1 MAKPRPF
8 SKITNRR
15 RLTRQFAKN
24 KKLSISPTRRIAFK
38 RRRLR
43 LITRARLA
51 AAKLIPSAFRNKK
64 KRKMS

>member
-1 MAKPRPF
+1 MAKLRPF
-8 SKITNRR
+8 TKATNRR
-15 RLTRQFAKN
+15 RLTRKFAVN
-24 KKLSISPTRRIAFK
+24 KKFSISPRRKIAFK

-64 KRKMS
+64 KRKVT